1 MSAHPNPTNHVVLKG
16 SRRSHRPGAQVLG
29 RSDPHEWCEI
39 TVKLRRQAALPEPVA
54 GKAVLTRTEAAEKYG
69 ASPADCQFASN
80 HDPLFAV
87 NRDPSEARGFGL
99 SM

>member
-69 ASPADCQFASN
+69 ASQADIETVAKVLTGC
-80 HDPLFAV
+80 
-87 NRDPSEARGFGL
+87 GL
-99 SM
+99 TVLAKDAATRSS